1 MTARGLGNTNPLDRL
16 DRPARMP
23 SVIPMTVPATTPP
36 AAPEQQATAPT
47 SPAKATRA
55 TSKRIRPGQTQLTCY
70 IDETASE
77 EARDAIMF
85 LANQPE
91 GPINLSDLVNQAIHN
106 EIGRLRTSYNKGQP
120 FPKRRRQLRA
130 GRPV

>member
-23 SVIPMTVPATTPP
+23 SVIPMTIPAATPA
-36 AAPEQQATAPT
+36 AAPEQPPA